1 MHIYNYVVIL
11 FTASELSLFFF
22 KRSKTATEKG
32 NNDKKSL
39 PILWLAIAG
48 SLTLAGF
55 ISGFKPG
62 LHIDNV
68 MLSRIGLV
76 FAVCGFV
83 IRWTAI
89 LQLGK
94 LFTVDV
100 AISNTHTLKT
110 TGLYKIVRHPSYL
123 GLMLIITGIAL
134 CMESLLS
141 LAIVVVPV
149 FIAMNYRIVIEEKT
163 LTGEFGAQYEEYSK
177 KVSKIIPWIY

>member
-1 MHIYNYVVIL
+1 MHRYNYIVIL
-11 FTASELSLFFF
+11 FTASELSLVFF
-22 KRSKTATEKG
+22 KRSKTASKKG
-32 NNDKKSL
+32 NNDKRSL
-39 PILWLAIAG
+39 PLLWLAITG

-55 ISGFKPG
+55 ISGFKIG
-62 LHIDNV
+62 LLIDNV
-68 MLSRIGLV
+68 VLSKIGLA
-76 FAVCGFV
+76 FAICGFV

-110 TGLYKIVRHPSYL
+110 TGLYQIVRHPSYL

-134 CMESLLS
+134 CMGNLLS
-141 LAIVVVPV
+141 LAIVVIPV
-149 FIAMNYRIVIEEKT
+149 FIAMNYRIVVEEKA
-163 LTGEFGAQYEEYSK
+163 LTNEFGSQYLKYSK